1 MKFPNKVTPYKR
13 SIFPKLPS
21 ILALIKEKDYSVTTL
36 YECVS
41 ESLSINEFIDVL
53 DCLFTLGQITLRNE
67 VLHYV
72 KRNSI

>member
-21 ILALIKEKDYSVTTL
+21 ILALIKEKDYTVTTL

-41 ESLSINEFIDVL
+41 DSLSINEFIDAL
-53 DCLFTLGQITLRNE
+53 DCLFALGQFPFGNLLLYFVIR
-67 VLHYV
+67 
-72 KRNSI
+72 KFF

>member
-1 MKFPNKVTPYKR
+1 MKFPNKVTPYKK

-21 ILALIKEKDYSVTTL
+21 ILVLIQEKDYTVTTL

-41 ESLSINEFIDVL
+41 DRLTINEFIDVL
-53 DCLFTLGQITLRNE
+53 DCLFALGKITLRNE

-72 KRNSI
+72 KRDSI